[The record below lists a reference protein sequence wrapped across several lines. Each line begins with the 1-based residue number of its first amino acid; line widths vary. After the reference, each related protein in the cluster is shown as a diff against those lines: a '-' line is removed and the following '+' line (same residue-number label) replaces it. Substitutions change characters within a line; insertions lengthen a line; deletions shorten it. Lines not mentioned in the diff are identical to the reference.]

1 MLPADTPKLP
11 KWPFL
16 VGDAAL
22 LALAWLIG
30 DQSRNPFAG
39 TPLIAIVIC
48 VVCGA
53 ILGAVPFLADYARKQ
68 DEALD
73 ERQRALEALSR
84 TVAASAEQI
93 SIAAN
98 GLHEIAEV
106 AQRNLKAAEQLPGKL
121 QEKISA
127 IKIQAEAPRETREK
141 RDDEKEELK
150 KEVARLRA
158 ADADRL
164 QAATDKLLKATAE
177 LSKLAAAR
185 PEPARPG
192 EPVRPAPVDASTPSA
207 PAPAA
212 EIAVTPPPPAAAPT
226 TETAATVDSVVP
238 VAPEAPPPPKRA
250 RKPKPE
256 TPAPAPEPIATA
268 NATPAPEASPAPKV
282 ESESEPAPI
291 PVAEIPEV
299 VPVAPDSRAPIE
311 LPPSAESP
319 ASDAKPVAVADDGPT
334 AEPAPAPAAPAA
346 VEAAKPERKRAPRK
360 PKADAPTPVTETIT
374 AKIDDEPTLNLGG
387 SAPEPESTTA
397 AAPIEKSERS
407 VSSDGATRLLVTAY
421 IGIGNRLFIRGSGP
435 GLSWDKGLPLQFVSI
450 GKWRWETNDATS
462 PVQFKLYK
470 NDDSECASLG
480 TQTLDPG
487 QQEEVTASF

>member
-1 MLPADTPKLP
+1 MLPADTPQLP

-39 TPLIAIVIC
+39 TPLIAIVVC
-48 VVCGA
+48 VICGA
-53 ILGAVPFLADYARKQ
+53 ILGAIPFLADYARKQ

-127 IKIQAEAPRETREK
+127 IKIQSEAPREARETR
-141 RDDEKEELK
+141 DHEKEELK
-150 KEVARLRA
+150 KEVARLRT
-158 ADADRL
+158 ADTERL
-164 QAATDKLLKATAE
+164 QAATDQLFKATAE
-177 LSKLAAAR
+177 LAKLAATR
-185 PEPARPG
+185 PEPVRGPSELARA
-192 EPVRPAPVDASTPSA
+192 APTEALP
-207 PAPAA
+207 P
-212 EIAVTPPPPAAAPT
+212 EPPPAA
-226 TETAATVDSVVP
+226 EVAATPPSP
-238 VAPEAPPPPKRA
+238 SQEAAPAADRAIPAGHEAPPPPKRV

-256 TPAPAPEPIATA
+256 ASVPAPAPAPAPEA
-268 NATPAPEASPAPKV
+268 NATPAPEVPPAPPA
-282 ESESEPAPI
+282 EAEPAPI

-311 LPPSAESP
+311 LLPPAESP
-319 ASDAKPVAVADDGPT
+319 MPEANSAAAPAEAATP
-334 AEPAPAPAAPAA
+334 EPAPVSAAAPSA
-346 VEAAKPERKRAPRK
+346 EAAKPERKRAPRK
-360 PKADAPTPVTETIT
+360 PKVEAPAPAPATETT
-374 AKIDDEPTLNLGG
+374 TGKSDDEPTLNLNE
-387 SAPEPESTTA
+387 SAAEPESTTA
-397 AAPIEKSERS
+397 AAPAEKGERS

-450 GKWRWETNDATS
+450 GKWRWETSDATA

>member
-22 LALAWLIG
+22 LGLAWIIG

-39 TPLIAIVIC
+39 TPLISIVVC
-48 VVCGA
+48 VLCGA
-53 ILGAVPFLADYARKQ
+53 ILGAIPFLADYARKQ

-84 TVAASAEQI
+84 TVSASAEQI

-98 GLHEIAEV
+98 GLHEIAEL
-106 AQRNLKAAEQLPGKL
+106 AQRNLKAAEQLPTRL
-121 QEKISA
+121 QEKISS
-127 IKIQAEAPRETREK
+127 IKIQAEAPREVRETR
-141 RDDEKEELK
+141 DHEKEELK
-150 KEVARLRA
+150 KEVARLRS
-158 ADADRL
+158 ADGERL
-164 QAATDKLLKATAE
+164 QAATDQLIKATAE

-185 PEPARPG
+185 PAAIRSS
-192 EPVRPAPVDASTPSA
+192 EPVRSIPTEVPS

-212 EIAVTPPPPAAAPT
+212 EIATPPSPSLPQEAAPVVDLGAPAA
-226 TETAATVDSVVP
+226 S
-238 VAPEAPPPPKRA
+238 EAPPPPKRA

-256 TPAPAPEPIATA
+256 APVPAPAPTPEAT
-268 NATPAPEASPAPKV
+268 ATPAPEVTPSPKIEA
-282 ESESEPAPI
+282 EPAPI
-291 PVAEIPEV
+291 PVAEILEV
-299 VPVAPDSRAPIE
+299 VPVTPDSRAPIE
-311 LPPSAESP
+311 LPSSPREASAAEVTSL
-319 ASDAKPVAVADDGPT
+319 PT
-334 AEPAPAPAAPAA
+334 ASEAPTPEVAPIPADTSAPA

-360 PKADAPTPVTETIT
+360 PKTETPAPVTETTT
-374 AKIDDEPTLNLGG
+374 AKVDEEPTLNLGD
-387 SAPEPESTTA
+387 ATPEPESTTA
-397 AAPIEKSERS
+397 AAPMEKSERS

-450 GKWRWETNDATS
+450 GKWRWETNDATT

>member
-22 LALAWLIG
+22 LGLAWLIG

-39 TPLIAIVIC
+39 TPLISIVVC
-48 VVCGA
+48 VLCGA
-53 ILGAVPFLADYARKQ
+53 ILGAIPFLTDYARKQ

-98 GLHEIAEV
+98 GLHEIADL
-106 AQRNLKAAEQLPGKL
+106 AQRNLKAADQLPARL

-127 IKIQAEAPRETREK
+127 IKIQAEPPREARETR
-141 RDDEKEELK
+141 DHEKEELK
-150 KEVARLRA
+150 KEVARLRT
-158 ADADRL
+158 ADGERL
-164 QAATDKLLKATAE
+164 QAATDKLVKATAE
-177 LSKLAAAR
+177 LARLAAAR
-185 PEPARPG
+185 PEPVRHSEAARPIPS
-192 EPVRPAPVDASTPSA
+192 ETPSPVPAPVAEMTATSA
-207 PAPAA
+207 PTAITPDATPAA
-212 EIAVTPPPPAAAPT
+212 ESPLSTASETPPP
-226 TETAATVDSVVP
+226 
-238 VAPEAPPPPKRA
+238 PPPPKRA

-256 TPAPAPEPIATA
+256 APAAAPTSAPISEANTTPE
-268 NATPAPEASPAPKV
+268 PEASAPKA
-282 ESESEPAPI
+282 EPEPAPI
-291 PVAEIPEV
+291 PIAAIPEV

-311 LPPSAESP
+311 FLPPAETP
-319 ASDAKPVAVADDGPT
+319 AAETVPAAVT
-334 AEPAPAPAAPAA
+334 AEAPAPEPAPPPVPVAETPAP
-346 VEAAKPERKRAPRK
+346 KPERKRAPRK
-360 PKADAPTPVTETIT
+360 PKPEAAALTTETTT
-374 AKIDDEPTLNLGG
+374 ARSDDEPTLNLGD
-387 SAPEPESTTA
+387 ATPEPESITA
-397 AAPIEKSERS
+397 AAPMEKSERS

-450 GKWRWETNDATS
+450 GKWRWETNDATA

-470 NDDSECASLG
+470 NDDSECVSLG